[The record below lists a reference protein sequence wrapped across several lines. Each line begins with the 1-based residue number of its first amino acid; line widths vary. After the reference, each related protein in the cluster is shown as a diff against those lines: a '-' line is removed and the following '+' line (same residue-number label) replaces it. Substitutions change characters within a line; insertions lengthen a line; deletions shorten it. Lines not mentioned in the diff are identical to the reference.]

1 MFNSTTSI
9 IMDNNKSLTSTFCT
23 NCADV
28 NGDLKITPA
37 DAQAAFDIYLKRISS
52 PTWCELENADVNSSG
67 IKLEPK
73 VTPSDAQ
80 MIFHKYLRRGTVDGT
95 CSGDS
100 RAATTSTQNLGLP
113 AVKLAISNS
122 AVYQSG
128 DILIPIIIES
138 PSAIGAFGFDL
149 LFSSKQ
155 LTFVGFERTEL
166 TGDFDQLDANVIPYL
181 MSPDEGKSA
190 QSAVLPTDP
199 SDSYD
204 RQPAS
209 SGDYSILR
217 VGGYKTEAAEN
228 PSSGVLITLVFR
240 VSGET
245 EDSTPISIV
254 ATYDD
259 IQNASITDG
268 AIQPK
273 TIGVERQAR
282 ESIPEKRSSEKR

>member
-37 DAQAAFDIYLKRISS
+37 DAQAAFDIYLRRISS

-67 IKLEPK
+67 TKLEPK
-73 VTPSDAQ
+73 VTPADAQ
-80 MIFHKYLRRGTVDGT
+80 MIFNKYLKKGTADGT
-95 CSGDS
+95 CSGNS

-122 AVYQSG
+122 AVSQSG
-128 DILIPIIIES
+128 DILIPIILES

-149 LFSSKQ
+149 LFPSKQ

-166 TGDFDQLDANVIPYL
+166 TSDFDQLDANVLPYL

-190 QSAVLPTDP
+190 QSSVLPTDP
-199 SDSYD
+199 SDRFD
-204 RQPAS
+204 RQPANM
-209 SGDYSILR
+209 GDYSILR
-217 VGGYKTEAAEN
+217 VGGYKAEPGEN
-228 PSSGVLITLVFR
+228 ASSGVLITLVFR

-245 EDSTPISIV
+245 EDSSPISIV

-259 IQNASITDG
+259 IQNASIKDG
-268 AIQPK
+268 VIQPK
-273 TIGVERQAR
+273 TSGVERQAR
-282 ESIPEKRSSEKR
+282 ESVPEKRSSEKR